1 MGRTFYSVTN
11 EIFLSYFLFLW
22 GMNLTVGMIPFTQKR
37 IELLCLLKE
46 GSFFRRRCKTKVY
59 KPFSVIKKQ
68 AVKDALQPI
77 TENAQLFIMLPFY
90 RKSVVNQTVFFI
102 INPDWMCMIFKCDPN
117 GLLFHIILHDL
128 SPVTISPSRREY
140 SPHRRTFRPV
150 AFSSA

>member
-1 MGRTFYSVTN
+1 MLCSLLQRTY
-11 EIFLSYFLFLW
+11 
-22 GMNLTVGMIPFTQKR
+22 
-37 IELLCLLKE
+37 
-46 GSFFRRRCKTKVY
+46 
-59 KPFSVIKKQ
+59 
-68 AVKDALQPI
+68 
-77 TENAQLFIMLPFY
+77 QLFIMLPFC

-102 INPDWMCMIFKCDPN
+102 INPDWMCMIFKCDPY